1 MKTLPRKALEQNT
14 ETRTR
19 TKMKSTGMLSAIH
32 QSNASNLRKTAQVAW
47 TLRTNLSMLRKRRA
61 TGDGETNE
69 DTKGPVPVGDMVSL
83 IPVGNSESPVPM
95 GDTRNLV
102 TGDVGEDRITK
113 FTDEGEER
121 SIAGDPKETGE
132 KSDLYF

>member
-1 MKTLPRKALEQNT
+1 
-14 ETRTR
+14 
-19 TKMKSTGMLSAIH
+19 MKSTGMLSAIH
-32 QSNASNLRKTAQVAW
+32 QSNASNLWKTAQVAW
-47 TLRTNLSMLRKRRA
+47 TLRTNLSILRKRRA
-61 TGDGETNE
+61 TGDGETSE

-83 IPVGNSESPVPM
+83 IPVGNLESPVR
-95 GDTRNLV
+95 DTRNLV